1 MTGYLADPRVF
12 ERNMAVVSDKGG
24 ATLLAAPA
32 DQSATVLRLPG
43 AAPLR
48 MIGRSGEW
56 TFCSAP
62 SGERGMGSE
71 QIARGRFALRVKLV
85 LAVITLAA
93 AALSVCESAEPWSD
107 RIRPAVPGP
116 FPLVRP
122 FSGEFRFGWSDIGAA
137 SAKARLWYSG
147 DSIIVEIE
155 GGTDGLARALWQ
167 LDARHKAVIL
177 KEGLKPVAFE
187 QLEKYA
193 KKRVRT
199 EAVFKPDGLWRIRAV
214 TPDPKNVAKWKRI
227 KVEPVRDIISAMLF
241 IRSQVLNDG
250 DTIGVVAFPGD
261 APFLVEVTVAKHE
274 QIRIAG
280 VFARRSSLISRFS
293 EST

>member
-1 MTGYLADPRVF
+1 
-12 ERNMAVVSDKGG
+12 
-24 ATLLAAPA
+24 
-32 DQSATVLRLPG
+32 
-43 AAPLR
+43 
-48 MIGRSGEW
+48 
-56 TFCSAP
+56 
-62 SGERGMGSE
+62 MGPE
-71 QIARGRFALRVKLV
+71 QIARGRFAFRVKLA

-93 AALSVCESAEPWSD
+93 AVLSICESSEPWSD

-147 DSIIVEIE
+147 DSILVEIE

-177 KEGLKPVAFE
+177 KEGLKSVAFE

-193 KKRVRT
+193 RKRVRT

-214 TPDPKNVAKWKRI
+214 TPGPKDVAKWKKI
-227 KVEPVRDIISAMLF
+227 KVEPVRDTISAMLF

-274 QIRIAG
+274 QIKIAG
-280 VFARRSSLISRFS
+280 VSRKAIKLDFQIQRIEVKKHRLAPHGKFRSGSVWLSDDENRIPLRAEVDVFIGYVFAELASLRFD
-293 EST
+293 

>member
-1 MTGYLADPRVF
+1 
-12 ERNMAVVSDKGG
+12 
-24 ATLLAAPA
+24 
-32 DQSATVLRLPG
+32 
-43 AAPLR
+43 
-48 MIGRSGEW
+48 
-56 TFCSAP
+56 
-62 SGERGMGSE
+62 MGPE
-71 QIARGRFALRVKLV
+71 QIARGRFAFRVKLA
-85 LAVITLAA
+85 LAVISLAA
-93 AALSVCESAEPWSD
+93 ALLSVCESAEPWSD
-107 RIRPAVPGP
+107 RIHPAVPGP

-147 DSIIVEIE
+147 DSIFVQIE
-155 GGTDGLARALWQ
+155 GRTDGLARALWQ

-214 TPDPKNVAKWKRI
+214 TPGPKDVAKWKRI

-261 APFLVEVTVAKHE
+261 APFLVEVTVARHE
-274 QIRIAG
+274 RIRISG
-280 VFARRSSLISRFS
+280 VSRKAIKLDFEIQRIEEKKHRLAPHGKFRSGSVWLSDDENRIPLRAEVDVFIGYVFGELASLRFD
-293 EST
+293 

>member
-1 MTGYLADPRVF
+1 M
-12 ERNMAVVSDKGG
+12 
-24 ATLLAAPA
+24 
-32 DQSATVLRLPG
+32 
-43 AAPLR
+43 
-48 MIGRSGEW
+48 
-56 TFCSAP
+56 
-62 SGERGMGSE
+62 
-71 QIARGRFALRVKLV
+71 KLV

-107 RIRPAVPGP
+107 RLRPAVPGP

-147 DSIIVEIE
+147 DSIFVEID

-167 LDARHKAVIL
+167 LDARHKAVVL

-193 KKRVRT
+193 KKKVRT

-214 TPDPKNVAKWKRI
+214 TPDPKNVAKWKKI

-261 APFLVEVTVAKHE
+261 APFLVEVTVARHE
-274 QIRIAG
+274 QIRVAG
-280 VFARRSSLISRFS
+280 VSRKAIKLDFQIRRIEEKKHRLAPHGKFRSGSVWLSDDENRIPLRAEVDVFIGYVYGELASLRFD
-293 EST
+293 